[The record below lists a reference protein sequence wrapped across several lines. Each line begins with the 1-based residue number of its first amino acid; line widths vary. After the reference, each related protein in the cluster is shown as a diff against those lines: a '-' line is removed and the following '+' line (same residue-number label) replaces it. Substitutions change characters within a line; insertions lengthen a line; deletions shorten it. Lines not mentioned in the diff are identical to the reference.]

1 MTNLNIQIERKYST
15 LTLKD
20 DLSIGITEPNPD
32 PDEDPINTV
41 INLEIQDIDT
51 IITGLKLIK
60 EAYKKNNELD

>member
-20 DLSIGITEPNPD
+20 DLSISITEPNPD
-32 PDEDPINTV
+32 PDEDQIYTS